1 MSITDE
7 LRRYAANWEG
17 WFYDDKDGGLIQ
29 AIGHVPAQSTPV
41 PKVINAFADRID
53 AEHAKAVER
62 ARMDGMDSTFGDGW
76 VKLPA
81 DADGVPIRV
90 GDYVETLIE
99 AFEGER
105 GWVECLTLTEDGWC
119 VDGDRPS
126 TVRHVQ
132 PDSWERIIEDA
143 VKLGYADYPT
153 TSYEAELVERCKRLA
168 GE

>member
-7 LRRYAANWEG
+7 LREWMDGVLTSDDYAW
-17 WFYDDKDGGLIQ
+17 
-29 AIGHVPAQSTPV
+29 
-41 PKVINAFADRID
+41 VIADRID
-53 AEHAKAVER
+53 EQYYKTCR
-62 ARMDGMDSTFGDGW
+62 ALDSAWSATSHKVLEQAIDELSDEW
-76 VKLPA
+76 VKLPV

-90 GDYVETLIE
+90 GDTIE
-99 AFEGER
+99 IEHNGRVTTVTNINYNEYGWQVYCAEGGGFDKDTR
-105 GWVECLTLTEDGWC
+105 CH
-119 VDGDRPS
+119 
-126 TVRHVQ
+126 HVH